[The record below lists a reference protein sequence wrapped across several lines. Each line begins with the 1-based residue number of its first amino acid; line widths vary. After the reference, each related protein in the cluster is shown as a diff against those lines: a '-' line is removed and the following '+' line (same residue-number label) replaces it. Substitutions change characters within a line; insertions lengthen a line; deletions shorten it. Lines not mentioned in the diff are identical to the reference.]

1 MGYRAVARP
10 MWNMMD
16 KRLCSDEQDAAT
28 PWPAM
33 GGASA
38 ADLAAALLQSRQTI
52 LPKRL
57 GAPGPDAA
65 QLQAMLAAAGHAPDH
80 GRLLPWRFVLVPQE
94 ARAALAEVFAQALC
108 ERDSAATPEQQE
120 QAREKALRAPV
131 LLLVVVDECGGD
143 PEIAP
148 SERLVSAGCAVQ
160 NLLLMATALGFG
172 SALTSGKALQSQ
184 GLRALFALG
193 TGERALCF
201 VSVGTVLARKPAR
214 VRPVPAQYVSTLV
227 PGVGL
232 QPWMDKGGHGH
243 EDRNQPL

>member
-1 MGYRAVARP
+1 MLGEPPQEVAALAGLATIRPPARPSSLIDTFVSAPLDWLFTVTVARTTPPRAVLAG
-10 MWNMMD
+10 W
-16 KRLCSDEQDAAT
+16 
-28 PWPAM
+28 
-33 GGASA
+33 GAGVVPE
-38 ADLAAALLQSRQTI
+38 LL
-52 LPKRL
+52 
-57 GAPGPDAA
+57 
-65 QLQAMLAAAGHAPDH
+65 
-80 GRLLPWRFVLVPQE
+80 

-120 QAREKALRAPV
+120 QAREKAFRAP
-131 LLLVVVDECGGD
+131 LLLLLAVDELGGD
-143 PEIAP
+143 PDIVPA
-148 SERLVSAGCAVQ
+148 ERLVSAGCAVQ

>member
-1 MGYRAVARP
+1 

-16 KRLCSDEQDAAT
+16 KRLCGDEQDAAT

-38 ADLAAALLQSRQTI
+38 ADLAAAPAAVAPDHIAQ
-52 LPKRL
+52 
-57 GAPGPDAA
+57 APGRTRPDAA

-108 ERDSAATPEQQE
+108 ERDSAATPSSRTG
-120 QAREKALRAPV
+120 ARKAFRARCCCCWRSMSWGRPDIV
-131 LLLVVVDECGGD
+131 
-143 PEIAP
+143 PA
-148 SERLVSAGCAVQ
+148 ERLVSAGCAVQ

-172 SALTSGKALQSQ
+172 SALTSGKGAAVTGGCARCLRS
-184 GLRALFALG
+184 GLASVPCFLSASARCSRASP
-193 TGERALCF
+193 RAC
-201 VSVGTVLARKPAR
+201 ARCRRSACP
-214 VRPVPAQYVSTLV
+214 TLV

-232 QPWMDKGGHGH
+232 QPWMDKG
-243 EDRNQPL
+243 RAWP

>member
-120 QAREKALRAPV
+120 QAREKAFRAP
-131 LLLVVVDECGGD
+131 LLLLLAVDELGATPTSCR
-143 PEIAP
+143 P
-148 SERLVSAGCAVQ
+148 SAWYRPAARCRTCCSWPRPWA
-160 NLLLMATALGFG
+160 
-172 SALTSGKALQSQ
+172 
-184 GLRALFALG
+184 
-193 TGERALCF
+193 
-201 VSVGTVLARKPAR
+201 LARR
-214 VRPVPAQYVSTLV
+214 
-227 PGVGL
+227 
-232 QPWMDKGGHGH
+232 
-243 EDRNQPL
+243 